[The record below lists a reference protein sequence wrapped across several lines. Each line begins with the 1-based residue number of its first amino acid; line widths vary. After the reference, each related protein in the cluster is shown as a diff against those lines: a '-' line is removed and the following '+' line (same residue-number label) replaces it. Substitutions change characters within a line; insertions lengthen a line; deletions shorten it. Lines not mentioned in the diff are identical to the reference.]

1 MSNKRQ
7 RRGKSA
13 LSHSTIAEKLGV
25 SQQRVTAMLRKI
37 DHGRSRERLTAALIA
52 CHLTP
57 EGVEKFLNAYKNQ
70 SEK

>member
-1 MSNKRQ
+1 MKN

-13 LSHSTIAEKLGV
+13 LSHSTIAAKLGV
-25 SQQRVTAMLRKI
+25 SQQRVTAMLRNLDQGKN
-37 DHGRSRERLTAALIA
+37 RERLTAALIA

-57 EGVEKFLNAYKNQ
+57 EGVEKFFEQYKN

>member
-1 MSNKRQ
+1 MKNT
-7 RRGKSA
+7 RGKSA
-13 LSHSTIAEKLGV
+13 LSHTTIAEKIGV

-37 DHGRSRERLTAALIA
+37 DQGKNRERLTAALIA

-57 EGVEKFLNAYKNQ
+57 EGVEIFLEQYKN

>member
-1 MSNKRQ
+1 MKN

-13 LSHSTIAEKLGV
+13 LSHTTIAEKIGV

-37 DHGRSRERLTAALIA
+37 DQGRNRERLTAALIA

-57 EGVEKFLNAYKNQ
+57 EGVEKFLDAYKTNQ
-70 SEK
+70 K

>member
-1 MSNKRQ
+1 MKNT
-7 RRGKSA
+7 RGKSA
-13 LSHSTIAEKLGV
+13 LSHTTIAEKIGV

-37 DHGRSRERLTAALIA
+37 DQGRNRERLTAALIA

-57 EGVEKFLNAYKNQ
+57 EGVEIFLEQYKN